1 MKRRF
6 VSTSVAL
13 LLALGMLGSPA
24 PTRAAPI
31 TVLGARIPFYLDRP
45 EEKRVDSLIY
55 RGGLLLASPASG
67 FGGWSDIAV
76 SADGSEILAISD
88 DAHWLR
94 AHLTYDRGGDLA
106 GIDSADMAPMLDLN
120 GRPMIGKDGDAE
132 GLTLEHANDTKGAVL
147 VSFERNVRVWR
158 YDLKDGFTA
167 RPTNVPI
174 GDWVKPLRDNEQL
187 EAITLVK
194 PDTLLA
200 IAEAKVAPGDD
211 ILAAFETYPGNGTA
225 HSRMLSVVPH
235 DPFAVTSVAT
245 APDGGIFLLERRFS
259 LAGGVGMEIRHVD
272 SADIREGAHLEGKV
286 LANVG
291 FQNTNIDNMEGI
303 AVRKGR
309 NGETLL
315 YLISDNNYSPLQR
328 TLLLMF
334 ELKAQP

>member
-1 MKRRF
+1 MQISELPRR
-6 VSTSVAL
+6 
-13 LLALGMLGSPA
+13 
-24 PTRAAPI
+24 
-31 TVLGARIPFYLDRP
+31 ARIGAFSVENAITGFTTPSARSLAQYADALD
-45 EEKRVDSLIY
+45 I
-55 RGGLLLASPASG
+55 
-67 FGGWSDIAV
+67 DIA
-76 SADGSEILAISD
+76 
-88 DAHWLR
+88 R
-94 AHLTYDRGGDLA
+94 AT
-106 GIDSADMAPMLDLN
+106 N
-120 GRPMIGKDGDAE
+120 
-132 GLTLEHANDTKGAVL
+132 
-147 VSFERNVRVWR
+147 
-158 YDLKDGFTA
+158 A
-167 RPTNVPI
+167 R
-174 GDWVKPLRDNEQL
+174 NEQL
-187 EAITLVK
+187 EAITLLK

-211 ILAAFETYPGNGTA
+211 ILAAFEAYPGNGTA
-225 HSRMLSVVPH
+225 HSRMLSIAPH

-272 SADIREGAHLEGKV
+272 SADIHEGARLEGKV

-334 ELKAQP
+334 ELRH